1 MSLREIL
8 ERIREELL
16 ERDKHRQEIQLA
28 TRRVT
33 RLSKQAIFQTHGGDL
48 EKAEETLREAKGI
61 LWEIKRLAENYPALF
76 YTSSVDL
83 AFQEYAEAMIFLNLV
98 RGSSIPSFE
107 DINVPM
113 IPYVLG
119 LADVIGEL
127 RRRSL
132 EFLRR
137 DRIDEAEECLDLMET
152 IFEGIIDLEEIQILI
167 PGLRRKCDTAR
178 RVIEATRADIMI
190 ESGRVSLERCISKL
204 MKKMSGDEEHGS
216 SKARRDSGEG

>member
-16 ERDKHRQEIQLA
+16 ERDKRRQEIQLA

-33 RLSKQAIFQTHGGDL
+33 RLSKQAIFQIHGDDIG
-48 EKAEETLREAKGI
+48 KAEETLSEAAGI
-61 LWEIKRLAENYPALF
+61 LREIERLTKDYPALF

-98 RGSSIPSFE
+98 RGSSFPSFE

-132 EFLRR
+132 DFLRR
-137 DRIDEAEECLDLMET
+137 DRIDEAEECLNLMEM
-152 IFEGIIDLEEIQILI
+152 IFEGITNLEEIQILI
-167 PGLRRKCDTAR
+167 SGLRRKCDTAR
-178 RVIEATRADIMI
+178 RVIEATRADITI
-190 ESGRVSLERCISKL
+190 ESGRVSLERCISEL
-204 MKKMSGDEEHGS
+204 MKKMSGDEGHGS
-216 SKARRDSGEG
+216 PKARRDSGEG

>member
-33 RLSKQAIFQTHGGDL
+33 RLSKQAIFQTHRDDL
-48 EKAEETLREAKGI
+48 EKAEETLREAEGI
-61 LWEIKRLAENYPALF
+61 LREIKRLTEDYPALF

-137 DRIDEAEECLDLMET
+137 DRIDEAEECLNLMET

-178 RVIEATRADIMI
+178 RVIEATRADVTI
-190 ESGRVSLERCISKL
+190 ESGRVSLERCILKL
-204 MKKMSGDEEHGS
+204 MKKMSGDEGYGS
-216 SKARRDSGEG
+216 PKARRDSGEG